1 MNTRDLPSPA
11 VAPTSTTQASSQ
23 SLHSHNLLLTHPV
36 HSLGPRPAPPL
47 APAHN
52 SVQRRGEEEGGGEQR
67 RREMERWRSAG
78 GVWGWGWPVEA
89 HRVTTLTL
97 SLSLFLFLSSL
108 PSPLS
113 PNVGFLSPCLT
124 AVCQTIPLSPL
135 WGTGWMPSRW
145 AATVTTLSTQDL
157 LPLTW
162 WPRWQQS
169 EWSYSG
175 LQRLSGTEI
184 QSQIKN
190 T

>member
-1 MNTRDLPSPA
+1 MCEYTWPPLTSCCANIHRPSLQP
-11 VAPTSTTQASSQ
+11 VSPQSQLAPHPPCTFPGSPP
-23 SLHSHNLLLTHPV
+23 LHS
-36 HSLGPRPAPPL
+36 PL
-47 APAHN
+47 HTT
-52 SVQRRGEEEGGGEQR
+52 RYRGEERRKGGRTEEERNGEVALSGGR
-67 RREMERWRSAG
+67 LGVRLAG
-78 GVWGWGWPVEA
+78 RGTQSDDLNP
-89 HRVTTLTL
+89 L
-97 SLSLFLFLSSL
+97 SLSVSLSLSSL

-175 LQRLSGTEI
+175 LQRLSGTE
-184 QSQIKN
+184 SQIKN